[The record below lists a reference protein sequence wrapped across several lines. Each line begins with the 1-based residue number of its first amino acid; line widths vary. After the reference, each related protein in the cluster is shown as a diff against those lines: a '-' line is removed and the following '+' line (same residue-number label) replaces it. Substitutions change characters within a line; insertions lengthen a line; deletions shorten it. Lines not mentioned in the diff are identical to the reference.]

1 MCATDRHPLC
11 LALRSCL
18 HDNDGASADNL
29 QALLECNKVYSVA
42 TYAVTPGGGSLYMQK
57 PGRSKTT
64 KLLRAFGGCE
74 FANNLVVRMNSLRLE
89 LMDEGSILW
98 QGTRRRDPK
107 HSRFDCQPSNV

>member
-64 KLLRAFGGCE
+64 KLLRAFGGLRVRQQPCRQNE
-74 FANNLVVRMNSLRLE
+74 LVEARAH
-89 LMDEGSILW
+89 G
-98 QGTRRRDPK
+98 
-107 HSRFDCQPSNV
+107 